1 MSIRVILELQ
11 APAGKTDE
19 LLAYIEQIL
28 PDTRQYPGYEALR
41 VTRDVA
47 DPSWVIII
55 EKWESAAAYQR
66 YLSWRTQTGVMTRL
80 ASQLA
85 NSPAPLLLSDIAA

>member
-11 APAGKTDE
+11 APAGKADE
-19 LLAYIEQIL
+19 LLAYLEQVL
-28 PDTRQYPGYEALR
+28 PETRKYPGYEELR

-47 DPSWVIII
+47 DPAWVIVV

-66 YLSWRTQTGVMTRL
+66 YLGWRTQTGVMTRL
-80 ASQLA
+80 ASLLA
-85 NSPAPLLLSDIAA
+85 NSPAPLLLCEIAA